1 MSIHIINGPNINMLG
16 KRETN
21 MYGAF
26 SLEEIEKELHKKYD
40 SLSFFQSNGEKE
52 IVEYIQELPRESKI
66 VINAASLTHTSIA
79 VRDAL
84 LAIDAKFVEVHIS
97 NVYTREEFRHKS
109 YLSDKAIGV
118 IVGLGKNG
126 YAYAIDF
133 LING

>member
-1 MSIHIINGPNINMLG
+1 MLG

-21 MYGAF
+21 MYGSF
-26 SLEEIEKELHKKYD
+26 SLADIEKELNAKYD
-40 SLSFFQSNGEKE
+40 LLVFHQSNGEQE
-52 IVEYIQELPRESKI
+52 IVEYIQKLPRQSKI

-84 LAIDAKFVEVHIS
+84 LAIDAIFVEVHIS
-97 NVYTREEFRHKS
+97 NVYKREEFRHKS

-118 IVGLGKNG
+118 IIGLGKNG
-126 YAYAIDF
+126 YNYAIDF